1 MLVKMDFAHLSVD
14 GTPMDF
20 WTVLFTNLPGL
31 EFPLL
36 DVTVMFK
43 QTHPM
48 EILELMLPSVLL
60 PMSWR
65 RLSRTQLEVVGV
77 TRELRLVALLL
88 ELLRMQTN
96 VLGTSPSP
104 LEQSTTTLRLELAT
118 TLFNPTGNWAPKLAQ
133 CLRMNFWW
141 TVLFL

>member
-1 MLVKMDFAHLSVD
+1 M
-14 GTPMDF
+14 
-20 WTVLFTNLPGL
+20 
-31 EFPLL
+31 L

-88 ELLRMQTN
+88 ELLRMQIN

-118 TLFNPTGNWAPKLAQ
+118 TLFNPTGN
-133 CLRMNFWW
+133 
-141 TVLFL
+141 